1 MREAFPRG
9 LSREA
14 IAFRFAR
21 GGDATADPRMKAKTH
36 DRFAD
41 AEAMGLLSWGAVS

>member
-9 LSREA
+9 LRREA

-36 DRFAD
+36 GRFAD
-41 AEAMGLLSWGAVS
+41 AEAMGLLSWRAVS

>member
-9 LSREA
+9 LRREA

-21 GGDATADPRMKAKTH
+21 GGDVAADPRMQAKTH

-41 AEAMGLLSWGAVS
+41 AEAMGLLSWGAAS